1 MPLAMSIDELPDAWV
16 LSASGDLDY
25 SQCATFRIEIDR
37 ILRAVPAAVVVDFSG
52 IEYLDSSGLGLLL
65 SLAREYGEAGGR
77 LVLVTNET
85 VDSVLD
91 MTRLAGV
98 FTIEADVRSAL
109 AHLQETEPPR
119 SGSSV

>member
-1 MPLAMSIDELPDAWV
+1 VPLTISTDELPDAWV
-16 LSASGDLDY
+16 LSVSGDLDY
-25 SQCATFRIEIDR
+25 SQCGAFRIEIDR
-37 ILRAVPAAVVVDFSG
+37 VLRAAPPATVVDFSG

-65 SLAREYGEAGGR
+65 SLSREYGEAGGR

-98 FTIEADVRSAL
+98 FTIEADVLSAL
-109 AHLQETEPPR
+109 AHLQHTEPPR
-119 SGSSV
+119 IEGSV